1 MRTKLYVLL
10 FVFLLL
16 LSACKKDESSSEI
29 DNIQSETTSEEAL
42 NSGTQQ
48 AKEATGTQQV
58 DNSKNRPALQ
68 QVDNKNIEHIFG
80 MRYNRFQQKFTGINR
95 TCFNTCNFAEN
106 IGAVSCAVVR
116 GAACDKNYLFNT

>member
-42 NSGTQQ
+42 NSVTQQ

-58 DNSKNRPALQ
+58 DNSKNSPALQ
-68 QVDNKNIEHIFG
+68 QIDNKNIKHNLLLTYNLEEPISSNTASADSHLKIIFA
-80 MRYNRFQQKFTGINR
+80 RLQIK
-95 TCFNTCNFAEN
+95 
-106 IGAVSCAVVR
+106 
-116 GAACDKNYLFNT
+116 